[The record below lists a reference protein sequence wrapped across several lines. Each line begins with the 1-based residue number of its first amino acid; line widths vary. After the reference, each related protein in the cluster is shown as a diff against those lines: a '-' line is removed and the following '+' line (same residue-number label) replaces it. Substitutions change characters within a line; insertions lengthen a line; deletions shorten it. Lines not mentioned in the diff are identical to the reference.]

1 MITIKKVYVTKEQAD
16 GLNVKANCI
25 LLNAK
30 SRYYYAEEFGKFIE
44 IEEWE
49 YDRILN
55 NPYLY
60 YFSTALKKHFE
71 WCAALGKAMTLTFS
85 DALDQAHSVSA
96 SPEGESV
103 SPAQPNEPSLET

>member
-1 MITIKKVYVTKEQAD
+1 MIPIKKVYVTKEQAD
-16 GLNVKANCI
+16 ALNVKANYI

-49 YDRILN
+49 YHRILN

-60 YFSTALKKHFE
+60 VFRRA
-71 WCAALGKAMTLTFS
+71 WS
-85 DALDQAHSVSA
+85 DAERKRRPAGGERITSA
-96 SPEGESV
+96 
-103 SPAQPNEPSLET
+103 A